1 MTRHNNSQS
10 DDLIRFE
17 TRITPGFR
25 YPIVFTRD
33 VVSEG
38 NSALEEILPDDADQ
52 RGALLFVDQGLSDA
66 QPGWAEAAGRRLS
79 QAMSHTVVPIL
90 VPGGEASKNDWNVV
104 NLVLD
109 RLEQARLC
117 RHGVV
122 VAAGGG
128 AVLDAVGFAAALFHR
143 GVRLI
148 RMPSTTLSQGD
159 SGVGVKNGINRGD
172 QKNLIG
178 AFAPPWAVLC
188 DLELLKT
195 LDHSLV
201 LDGIAE
207 CLKVA
212 VIKDAAFFES
222 LEKDADA
229 IAQGEW
235 EPVNRAVIQS
245 ARIHAEHIA
254 GSGDP
259 FEVGSSRPLDF
270 GHWAAH
276 RLESLSGYV
285 IRHGEAVAIGIA
297 LDTIYAELVGMLSEA
312 DSQRIVG
319 LTVRL
324 FGQDRL
330 TPPLLSSRN
339 AEGRLNILE
348 GLSQFREHL
357 GGTLAITL
365 PTGVGQAVEVDSID
379 ESLVERAV
387 EILTAN

>member
-1 MTRHNNSQS
+1 MTRHNNSPS

-17 TRITPGFR
+17 TQISPGFR

-33 VVSEG
+33 AVSEG
-38 NSALEEILPDDADQ
+38 NNAFGEILPQDASQ
-52 RGALLFVDQGLSDA
+52 RGGLLFVDQGLADA
-66 QPGWAEAAGRRLS
+66 QPGWVEAAGRKLS
-79 QAMSHTVVPIL
+79 QATSHTVEPIL
-90 VPGGEASKNDWNVV
+90 IPGGEAAKNDWNVV

-117 RHGVV
+117 RHGIV

-178 AFAPPWAVLC
+178 TFAPPWAVLC
-188 DLELLKT
+188 DLDLLKT
-195 LDHSLV
+195 LDRSLV

-212 VIKDAAFFES
+212 IIKDATFFES
-222 LEKDADA
+222 LENDVDA
-229 IAQGEW
+229 IAEGKW
-235 EPVNRAVIQS
+235 EAIDRAVVQS
-245 ARIHAEHIA
+245 ARIHAAHIA
-254 GSGDP
+254 SGGDP

-297 LDTIYAELVGMLSEA
+297 LDTIYAGLAGLLSET

-330 TPPLLSSRN
+330 TPPLLTSRN

-348 GLSQFREHL
+348 GISQFREHL

-379 ESLVERAV
+379 ESLVEKAV
-387 EILTAN
+387 EILTAE